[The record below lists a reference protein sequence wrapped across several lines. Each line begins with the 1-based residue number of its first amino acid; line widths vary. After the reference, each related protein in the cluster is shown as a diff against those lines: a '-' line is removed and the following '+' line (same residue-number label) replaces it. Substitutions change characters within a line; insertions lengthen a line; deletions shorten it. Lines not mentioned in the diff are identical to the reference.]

1 MGLSIAHLI
10 YGPAAL
16 AAIAYATVLAHN
28 SLNLSWSLAYLVA
41 INLAAFAFFAFDKL
55 FVRLLSTLRLRVPE
69 DVLIWELAFPG
80 GIAGATAAMY
90 ALQHKTGPDSSAFRS
105 NLVKAYAVLITLFLI
120 TRRWPIVS
128 QQQMDTLVAS
138 LAGAVLNAVQILLT
152 SVRAS

>member
-1 MGLSIAHLI
+1 MGFSIAHLI

-16 AAIAYATVLAHN
+16 SAVAYATVLAHN
-28 SLNLSWSLAYLVA
+28 NLNLSWSIAYLVA

-55 FVRLLSTLRLRVPE
+55 FARLLAALRLRVPE
-69 DVLIWELAFPG
+69 DVLIWQLAFPG

-120 TRRWPIVS
+120 TRKWPIVS

-138 LAGAVLNAVQILLT
+138 LTSTVLNVVHILLT
-152 SVRAS
+152 TARAS